1 MSYAM
6 KPCDLPLNK
15 EVGVLV
21 VVAGS
26 NYHSHTVDNLNGNL
40 VLLVLPYPR
49 MDLHMALQVE
59 QSYRSSPVEN
69 SLFQIY
75 FIIHDITFF
84 YKAMTKWKS
93 FSYTGS

>member
-1 MSYAM
+1 MNMSYGK

-40 VLLVLPYPR
+40 VLLVLPYLR
-49 MDLHMALQVE
+49 MDLHMVLQVE
-59 QSYRSSPVEN
+59 QSYHSSPVEN
-69 SLFQIY
+69 R
-75 FIIHDITFF
+75 
-84 YKAMTKWKS
+84 K
-93 FSYTGS
+93 